1 MEFHPDIAPA
11 MRNAKQSA
19 AETQNERNMV
29 QYTLMGR
36 YPQGDLEWSLRYNA
50 AYRQLF
56 QEDNF
61 RDLVLEAHSTED
73 TESKNALLSEI
84 QDKLEELVQQHPEL
98 IEGKEVIEREIQKYL
113 DDKKDQSEGSENN

>member
-36 YPQGDLEWSLRYNA
+36 YPQGDLEWSWRYNA

-98 IEGKEVIEREIQKYL
+98 IEGKEVIEQEIQKYL
-113 DDKKDQSEGSENN
+113 DGKKDQSEGSENN

>member
-29 QYTLMGR
+29 QFTLMGR
-36 YPQGDLEWSLRYNA
+36 YPQGDLEWSVRYNA

-56 QEDNF
+56 HEDHF
-61 RDLVLEAHSTED
+61 RDLVLEAHSTKD
-73 TESKNALLSEI
+73 TESKNTLLSKI
-84 QDKLEELVQQHPEL
+84 QDELEALVQQHPEL
-98 IEGKEVIEREIQKYL
+98 IESEGVIDREIQKYL
-113 DDKKDQSEGSENN
+113 DDKKRSV

>member
-98 IEGKEVIEREIQKYL
+98 IEGKEVIEQEIQKYL
-113 DDKKDQSEGSENN
+113 DGKKDQSEGSENN